1 MWIGL
6 PIATAVAER
15 KRQKVWLENRWWV
28 LHQQMFKRLCAHDFD
43 LLLSIIL
50 RQSTV
55 CIHHHSSSTLASST
69 FVFVLVPSTLQHSL
83 TVNSLH
89 SSAFIRIHL
98 HSAIWTSVCLA
109 SPPPTPGNRSPTMVS
124 RVLVEAP
131 LRRHARFFISVQACL
146 VPVEKFNPIQRTLRP
161 RRAKF
166 PPPHSSGH

>member
-1 MWIGL
+1 V
-6 PIATAVAER
+6 ATAVAER

-89 SSAFIRIHL
+89 SSAFICIHL

-109 SPPPTPGNRSPTMVS
+109 SPLPTPGNRSPTMVS

-131 LRRHARFFISVQACL
+131 LTTACKILHICSGMPRSRRKIQSH
-146 VPVEKFNPIQRTLRP
+146 PTNP
-161 RRAKF
+161 
-166 PPPHSSGH
+166 SSKTG